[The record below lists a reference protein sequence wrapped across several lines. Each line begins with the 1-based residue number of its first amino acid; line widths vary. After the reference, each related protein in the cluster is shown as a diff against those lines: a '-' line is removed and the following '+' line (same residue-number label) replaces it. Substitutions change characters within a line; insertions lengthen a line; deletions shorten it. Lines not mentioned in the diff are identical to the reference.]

1 MGENHMITLEMPWI
15 LILLPL
21 PWLIRHFAPIYAR
34 GAIRLPFANR
44 LMVAQ
49 SKGSLSN
56 SFSKRLWWAFWMW
69 SALVLAAARPTW
81 HGDPI
86 QLPLM
91 GRDLMMVLD
100 LSGSMQIE
108 DFKQSGHTV
117 SRLQAAK
124 HVMGE
129 FIKRRQGD
137 RLGLILF
144 GDQAYLQSA
153 MTFDLKTVNLFLD
166 EAVIGLAGEKTAIG
180 DAIGLGVK
188 HLSRLPELNRVMILL
203 TDGANTAGILAPL
216 EAADVAQQTH
226 VKIYTIGVGADVMW
240 VRDFFGRH
248 KMNPSA
254 DLDEET
260 LREIAKRTGGRYFR
274 ATDTQAL
281 EAIYAEINLLEPLPK
296 GGYSYRPKTDLF
308 MWPLLFSLCC
318 GAGIWY
324 SSNRSIL

>member
-1 MGENHMITLEMPWI
+1 MIVLEMPWV
-15 LILLPL
+15 LIIFPL
-21 PWLIRHFAPIYAR
+21 PWLIRRFTSIYAE
-34 GAIRLPFANR
+34 GAIRLPFVSQ
-44 LMVAQ
+44 LLIAQ
-49 SKGSLSN
+49 SKGGLSY
-56 SFSKRLWWAFWMW
+56 SFSKRLWWALAMW
-69 SALVLAAARPTW
+69 LGLILAAARPTW
-81 HGDPI
+81 QGEPI
-86 QLPLM
+86 QLPVL

-100 LSGSMQIE
+100 LSGSMQVE

-124 HVMGE
+124 HVLTE

-153 MTFDLKTVNLFLD
+153 MTFDLKTVSLFLE
-166 EAVIGLAGEKTAIG
+166 EAAIGLAGEKTAIG
-180 DAIGLGVK
+180 EAIGLGVK
-188 HLSRLPELNRVMILL
+188 HLSRLPESNRVMILL
-203 TDGANTAGILAPL
+203 TDGANTAGALSPL
-216 EAADVAQQTH
+216 QAADIAKKMNL
-226 VKIYTIGVGADVMW
+226 KIYTIGVGADVMW

-260 LREIAKRTGGRYFR
+260 LREIAKITGGRYFR

-296 GGYSYRPKTDLF
+296 GGNTYRPKTDLF
-308 MWPLLFSLCC
+308 IWPLLFSLCC

-324 SSNRSIL
+324 SLNRSIL

>member
-1 MGENHMITLEMPWI
+1 MMTLQMPWV
-15 LILLPL
+15 LIAFPL
-21 PWLIRHFAPIYAR
+21 PWLIRRFSSIYAQ

-44 LMVAQ
+44 LVIAQ
-49 SKGSLSN
+49 SKGSLSYA
-56 SFSKRLWWAFWMW
+56 FSKRLWWAFCMW
-69 SALVLAAARPTW
+69 SGLILAAARPTW
-81 HGDPI
+81 QGDAI
-86 QLPLM
+86 QLPLF
-91 GRDLMMVLD
+91 GRDLMLVLD

-108 DFKQSGHTV
+108 DFKQSGHTIN
-117 SRLQAAK
+117 RLQAAK
-124 HVMGE
+124 RVMTE
-129 FIKRRQGD
+129 FIEQRQGD

-153 MTFDLKTVNLFLD
+153 MTFDLKTVNLFLE
-166 EAVIGLAGEKTAIG
+166 EAAIGLAGEKTAIG

-188 HLSRLPELNRVMILL
+188 HLSRLPEPNRVMILL
-203 TDGANTAGILAPL
+203 TDGANTAGVLAPI
-216 EAADVAQQTH
+216 EAADIAQQAQ

-281 EAIYAEINLLEPLPK
+281 EAIYSEINLLEPLPK
-296 GGYSYRPKTDLF
+296 GGQTYRPKTDLF

-324 SSNRSIL
+324 SLNRSTL